1 MGHDTVVELVK
12 RGHTVIGFGGRAGER
27 FMKVFVTGVGGQ
39 LGHDTVLQLQKKG
52 HDAVGSDIQ
61 NSTELTIPYVQL
73 DITDKEAVA
82 EKIKR
87 IHPDAIIH
95 CAAWTAVDAAEDEEN
110 KAKVD
115 AINHLG
121 TQYIAEAAKVVDA
134 KMVYISTDYVFDGQG
149 DRPWQP
155 DDKCYAPLNVYGQS
169 KLDGELAVSR
179 TLEKYFIVRIAWVFG
194 LNGKNFIKTMINVGK
209 THDTVRV
216 VNDQIGTPTYT
227 YDFARLLVDMIET
240 EKYGY
245 YHATNSEAVEGGY
258 ISWYD
263 FCCEFYRQYG
273 LETKV
278 IPVTTAEY
286 GLSKAARPFNSRLD
300 KSKLVE
306 AGFTPLPDWKDAVMR
321 YLEEANL

>member
-1 MGHDTVVELVK
+1 MPTRTITQRCTETGNDEAL
-12 RGHTVIGFGGRAGER
+12 GEG
-27 FMKVFVTGVGGQ
+27 MKVFVTGVCGQ
-39 LGHDTVLQLQKKG
+39 LGYDVVLQLQKRG
-52 HDAVGSDIQ
+52 YHAIGSDIQ
-61 NSTELTIPYVQL
+61 NEYCGAEGLAVSYVQL
-73 DITDKEAVA
+73 DITDRNAVL
-82 EKIKR
+82 ESIGG
-87 IHPDAIIH
+87 IHPDVIIH
-95 CAAWTAVDAAEDEEN
+95 CAAWTAVDAAEEEEN

-121 TQYIAEAAKVVDA
+121 TLYIAEAAKAVDA

-149 DRPWQP
+149 ERPWEP
-155 DDKCYAPLNVYGQS
+155 DDKCYAPLNVYGHS
-169 KLDGELAVSR
+169 KLDGELAVSS
-179 TLEKYFIVRIAWVFG
+179 LLSKYFIVRIAWVFG

-209 THDTVRV
+209 THDVVRV

-227 YDFARLLVDMIET
+227 LDLARLLVDMIET

-245 YHATNSEAVEGGY
+245 YHATNEGGY

-273 LETKV
+273 LDTKV
-278 IPVTTAEY
+278 IPVTTKEY

-306 AGFTPLPDWKDAVMR
+306 AGFEPLPDWKDAVKR
-321 YLEEANL
+321 YLAEARI